1 MKPRT
6 ALFAAMLLT
15 TGAAALT
22 AGCAA
27 GGERTSAAD
36 RDAPPIAP
44 QKLVQLREQAL
55 QRLLQ
60 LTAHPHP
67 QVRANAVEALT
78 LAPAALATVAR
89 RMLADENLGVRFA
102 AAMAV
107 GRTQLAEARDWV
119 RPLLSDP
126 SPVVRA
132 AAIYALRR
140 LGEEADP
147 TFLASLLTDAADP
160 KQRATAAFIL
170 GELGEAS
177 AIPLLKDAARR
188 PMPRASLIELRLLRL
203 QIAEALVKLGEERAV
218 ETIRAAL
225 YPSRPEELEATALA
239 CQIIGEVR
247 DRRAADQLIYLTA
260 LQGQRRP
267 PAEVRLAAAEAL
279 AKLGLRSGGF
289 IADELA
295 EDPNPAIRS
304 QCASVYG
311 WAGRARDVAALEKL
325 LADPSP
331 LVQAAAAAGLLRA
344 AKLRSAAPDGGVGL
358 TTTRSTGPQTHAAS
372 LQRGWGV

>member
-1 MKPRT
+1 MKHRT
-6 ALFAAMLLT
+6 PFAATLL
-15 TGAAALT
+15 ACAVAVT

-27 GGERTSAAD
+27 APRRSADAAD
-36 RDAPPIAP
+36 RNSPPLASTT
-44 QKLVQLREQAL
+44 LRQLRDQAL
-55 QRLLQ
+55 QKLLA
-60 LTAHPHP
+60 LADHEHP
-67 QVRANAVEALT
+67 QVRANAIEGLT
-78 LAPAALATVAR
+78 LAPTALASVVR
-89 RMLADENLGVRFA
+89 RALADENLGVRFA

-107 GRTQLAEARDWV
+107 GKTQLRDARDWV
-119 RPLLSDP
+119 RPLLSDS

-132 AAIYALRR
+132 AAVYALRR
-140 LGEEADP
+140 LGEAADP
-147 TFLASLLTDAADP
+147 TLLAQLLTNAADP

-170 GELGEAS
+170 GELGDAS

-188 PMPRASLIELRLLRL
+188 SMPRASLIELRLLRL

-260 LQGQRRP
+260 QQGQRRP

-279 AKLGLRSGGF
+279 AKLGLRNGGF
-289 IADELA
+289 LADELA
-295 EDPNPAIRS
+295 TDPNPVIRA

-311 WAGRARDVAALEKL
+311 WTGQAKDVAALEKL

-331 LVQAAAAAGLLRA
+331 LVQVAAAAGLLRA
-344 AKLRSAAPDGGVGL
+344 TQRGAGL
-358 TTTRSTGPQTHAAS
+358 ARDNRPRAGPQTPTAS
-372 LQRGWGV
+372 PAPRQGV